1 MMKKHPALAVLEFSD
16 IPIGMSATDAMAKK
30 APIAFVRCGTVTH
43 GRYLTIIGGTTASV
57 AEALKEGV
65 SWGGSSVVDWV
76 LLPDV
81 HQQLYEAML
90 GQRRPVGGGA
100 LAILETATVS
110 ANVRAAEV
118 ALKGTPVV
126 LIEIR
131 LADSGLS
138 GKGLSVVQG
147 DLHDVEAAVQL
158 ATKALTEHGRELR
171 STVIP
176 RPHEA
181 LTHAVDDGTHFGA
194 AKLLDLD
201 GEAE

>member
-1 MMKKHPALAVLEFSD
+1 MMKKHPALAAIEFSE
-16 IPIGMSATDAMAKK
+16 IPIGMTATDAMVKK

-57 AEALKEGV
+57 TEALAEGR
-65 SWGGSSVVDWV
+65 SWGGGAVVDWV

-81 HQQLYEAML
+81 HPQLYDAML
-90 GQRRPVGGGA
+90 GERRAVGSGA
-100 LAILETATVS
+100 LAILETATVA
-110 ANVRAAEV
+110 ANVRAAEA

-158 ATKALTEHGRELR
+158 ATKVLAEHSLELR
-171 STVIP
+171 ATVIA

-181 LTHAVDDGTHFGA
+181 LTNAVGGGTHFGA
-194 AKLLDLD
+194 AKLLDLG
-201 GEAE
+201 GEVE